1 MHVHACGR
9 NLVGCAWM
17 DREGARAC
25 KKTVSASYSKPA
37 SIISSSRN
45 NIHPSPRY
53 PPPPCAQSPIACVG
67 CVTQETQFMG
77 CEGGAVSL
85 PTSRPRDALYDT
97 SLFLRKQ
104 VAPRCH
110 HDLPIAFTVQHSISH
125 SFLPPPPSLTPTSIT
140 NHRLFIGMIK
150 E

>member
-9 NLVGCAWM
+9 NLVGCGWI
-17 DREGARAC
+17 GRALVLV
-25 KKTVSASYSKPA
+25 KNRLSIVLQASKHHQQQQEQ
-37 SIISSSRN
+37 
-45 NIHPSPRY
+45 HPPFSPL
-53 PPPPCAQSPIACVG
+53 PTPAQSPIACVG

-77 CEGGAVSL
+77 CEGGAVSF

-125 SFLPPPPSLTPTSIT
+125 SFLPPPPSLTLTSIT